1 MAEAPII
8 AVSDK
13 ANLQRVCRL
22 EDPGLFDAQGRTVS
36 PKKRKLVAQFT
47 RGGAPDWV
55 LQAAQERFDFR
66 GRGADEPISLMVG
79 VFDSAAAAKAHK
91 WSEEEHDAVVRELRD
106 TANPYWIIVE
116 QPKVPAPW
124 KSYDKLTVQGQRTSE
139 KVAAKNLEL
148 AAETGATVEDM
159 IAYERQNRNDAKILA
174 LYEQALEEQRAG
186 EPAEELV
193 EA

>member
-66 GRGADEPISLMVG
+66 GRGDGEPISMMVG

-91 WSEEEHDAVVRELRD
+91 WTEEEHDAVVRELRD
-106 TANPYWIIVE
+106 TSNPYWVIVE

-124 KSYDKLTVQGQRTSE
+124 PTYDKLSVQGQRTSE

-148 AAETGATVEDM
+148 AAEIGVSVADM
-159 IAYERQNRNDAKILA
+159 VAYERQNRNDAKIIA
-174 LYEQALEEQRAG
+174 LYEQALEEQQAAQ
-186 EPAEELV
+186 PDEELV